1 MLQELA
7 IDAASVFELQ
17 RAGSSSLSPPP
28 AHHNPTEVVHTD
40 QECSADGLPVQ
51 AELTSSLTNQPKG
64 VRHVSI
70 NQVLEQANQL
80 MSKCDDYSHDQD
92 LQVGEHALPEEKPE
106 LKIVADEIFQIERFL
121 KGLPSRRVSRGQP
134 DGECKPC

>member
-17 RAGSSSLSPPP
+17 RAGSSSSPPP
-28 AHHNPTEVVHTD
+28 AHQNPTAVVSTD

-51 AELTSSLTNQPKG
+51 TELTSSLPNQPKG

-70 NQVLEQANQL
+70 NQVQANQL
-80 MSKCDDYSHDQD
+80 MSKCDNYSHDQD

-106 LKIVADEIFQIERFL
+106 LEVVADEIFQIERFL
-121 KGLPSRRVSRGQP
+121 KELPSSRVSRVQP